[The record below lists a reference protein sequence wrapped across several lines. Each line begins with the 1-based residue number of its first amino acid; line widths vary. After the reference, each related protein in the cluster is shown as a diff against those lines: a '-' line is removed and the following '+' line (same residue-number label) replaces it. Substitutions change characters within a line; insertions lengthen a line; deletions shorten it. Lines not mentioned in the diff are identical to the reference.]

1 MVLSQASTHSHAR
14 KTKWPVLR
22 NVFNLD
28 ARICTDSSTPSERRE
43 KQMETQV
50 QHRANIYKHQTEIR
64 EVENVGLVINSLK
77 IKYFT
82 LTHFFLYSFVFVLP
96 WLLLL
101 LLRSYFVWFLAKL
114 HSQWSEWETFD
125 VRSTKQ
131 KKYNFALYLAFR
143 ALYHKL

>member
-1 MVLSQASTHSHAR
+1 MAIRIRMPTTSCNDKPNSVLENTIGFSEWSYRKRALTHTHGKQNGLFFEMYSISMPVFVPTQAHRAR
-14 KTKWPVLR
+14 
-22 NVFNLD
+22 
-28 ARICTDSSTPSERRE
+28 EE
-43 KQMETQV
+43 KKKMETQV

-114 HSQWSEWETFD
+114 HSQ
-125 VRSTKQ
+125 
-131 KKYNFALYLAFR
+131 
-143 ALYHKL
+143 